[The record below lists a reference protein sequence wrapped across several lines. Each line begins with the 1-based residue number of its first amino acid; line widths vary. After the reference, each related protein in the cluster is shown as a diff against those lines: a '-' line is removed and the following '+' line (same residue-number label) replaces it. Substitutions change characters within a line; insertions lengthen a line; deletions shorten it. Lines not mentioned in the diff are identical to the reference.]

1 MLIYSKLHSSGQT
14 GAMWGSGNLSLLYH
28 LVCECACV
36 CVCVCKR
43 DPVREAC
50 GSSVPFCFSDITTAE
65 LSGIYQLASS
75 SHFSCGETL
84 LVT

>member
-1 MLIYSKLHSSGQT
+1 MLIYSKLHNSGQI

-28 LVCECACV
+28 LVCECAYV
-36 CVCVCKR
+36 CVCVR
-43 DPVREAC
+43 GTLREAC
-50 GSSVPFCFSDITTAE
+50 GSLLPFCFSDITRAE

-84 LVT
+84 QVT